1 MKNKDI
7 YPFQVKLLVD
17 FATIIGRDPF
27 DSVNLRPIKEASSI
41 IFLIINLKFQIDYNV
56 FNKILFIIIN
66 ISNYK
71 VI

>member
-1 MKNKDI
+1 M
-7 YPFQVKLLVD
+7 FKLLVN
-17 FATIIGRDPF
+17 FATIIGRDSF
-27 DSVNLRPIKEASSI
+27 DSVNLWPIKEASSI
-41 IFLIINLKFQIDYNV
+41 IFLKINFKFQIDYNV